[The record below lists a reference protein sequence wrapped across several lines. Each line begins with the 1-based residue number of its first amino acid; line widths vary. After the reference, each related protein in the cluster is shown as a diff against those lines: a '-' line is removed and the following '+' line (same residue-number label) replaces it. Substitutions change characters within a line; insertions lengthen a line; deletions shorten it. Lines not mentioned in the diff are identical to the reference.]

1 MKTITKIGIGL
12 AVTVAGLAALYL
24 LLPLKAWKKYKEEHP
39 ALFEVQDEATP
50 TYISF
55 VNSYWKTFSQT
66 GTPKEEEMTYDG
78 GQLPDIDITA
88 KFRGPETPLY
98 AER

>member
-39 ALFEVQDEATP
+39 ALFEMKDESTP
-50 TYISF
+50 TYMSF

-66 GTPKEEEMTYDG
+66 GTPKEEDMTYDG
-78 GQLPDIDITA
+78 GQLPDINITA
-88 KFRGPETPLY
+88 ELKIQDKPLET
-98 AER
+98 ER

>member
-24 LLPLKAWKKYKEEHP
+24 LLPLKTWKKYKEEHP
-39 ALFEVQDEATP
+39 ALSEVQDEATP
-50 TYISF
+50 TYMSF
-55 VNSYWKTFSQT
+55 VNSYWKAFGQT
-66 GTPKEEEMTYDG
+66 GTPKEEDMTYDG
-78 GQLPDIDITA
+78 GQLPDINITA
-88 KFRGPETPLY
+88 EYKIHEKPLE